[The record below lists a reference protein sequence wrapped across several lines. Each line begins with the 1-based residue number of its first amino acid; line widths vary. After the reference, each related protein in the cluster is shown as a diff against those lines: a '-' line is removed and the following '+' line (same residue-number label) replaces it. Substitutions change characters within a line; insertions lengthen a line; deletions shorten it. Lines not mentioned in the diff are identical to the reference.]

1 MSEDNKPSSAVR
13 SQFKLAATSLCRPV
27 SNKGETKDQTDSK
40 SYAQVAGLVGHEVS
54 PRVAPLTTLA
64 GRGPK
69 PRKQKRA
76 YQSYGVKLKTEELEL
91 IRAKAAAID
100 MTVNAYIR
108 ATALGEDY
116 IPKPPPWQREL
127 LLKLYVELAAQGRNL
142 NQLARSVNSGHISAE
157 AALLAAD
164 RRHTIMCRLFDE
176 IGFALAGGRKPPED
190 Y

>member
-1 MSEDNKPSSAVR
+1 MNEENKPSAIR
-13 SQFKLAATSLCRPV
+13 SQFKLAANSLCRPV
-27 SNKGETKDQTDSK
+27 SDKDENKKVSDSK
-40 SYAQVAGLVGHEVS
+40 SYAQVAGLVAPRVS
-54 PRVAPLTTLA
+54 PRVAPNPIA
-64 GRGPK
+64 GHS
-69 PRKQKRA
+69 PRPRRKEKRT

-116 IPKPPPWQREL
+116 IPKPPPWQREQ

-157 AALLAAD
+157 AALLAVD
-164 RRHTIMCRLFDE
+164 RQRAAMSKLFDD
-176 IGFALAGGRKPPED
+176 IGSALASGRRPPAE